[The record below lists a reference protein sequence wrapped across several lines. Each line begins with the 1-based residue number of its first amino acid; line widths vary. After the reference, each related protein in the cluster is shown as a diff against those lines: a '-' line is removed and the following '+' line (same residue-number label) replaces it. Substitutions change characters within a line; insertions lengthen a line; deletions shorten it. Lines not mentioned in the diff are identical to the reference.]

1 MRVKQGWSGEIE
13 PNKWAKVDVEV
24 DEQDLGRMLREA
36 GIEVPLD
43 RVPLLTAYSLLE
55 AEAERLVLL
64 KLMIRLGYPQEQG
77 SKELAAFEQ
86 SKINMLDN
94 LRGLLAAA

>member
-13 PNKWAKVDVEV
+13 PNKWAKVSVEV
-24 DEQDLGRMLREA
+24 DEQDLARMLREA
-36 GIEVPLD
+36 DIDVTLD